1 MDEIEKYP
9 NYFESQEETF
19 KKHLSHFSDK
29 EVLFLQIG
37 VYMGHASK
45 YLLENILTNNNAKL
59 FDVDAWGGETGLVG
73 ENQEAH
79 EKFNWESIEKHYDEK
94 FKDYFGNKLVKY
106 KGTSDSFFEK
116 NTEYFDFIYIDGN
129 HQFEHVLKDANN
141 AIKFLKGDG
150 IISFDDYGG
159 LSEIRKVVDEITNNN
174 NNFKIIEK
182 GWQLWIK
189 RV

>member
-19 KKHLSHFSDK
+19 KKHLSHFIDK
-29 EVLFLQIG
+29 EVSFLQIG

-79 EKFNWESIEKHYDEK
+79 EKFNWESIENHYNEK
-94 FKDYFGNKLVKY
+94 FKDYFDNKLVKY
-106 KGTSDSFFEK
+106 KGTSDSFFEN
-116 NTEYFDFIYIDGN
+116 NTKYFDFIYIDGN
-129 HQFEHVLKDANN
+129 HQFEYVLKDANN